1 MAQYRALEVVGKD
14 GKALTLEPR
23 DRRSGFELEPLDEDL
38 AALDSLKAAAAAQL
52 GAEAPAEADPL
63 AGLLDGLLG

>member
-1 MAQYRALEVVGKD
+1 MYASRDGAAL
-14 GKALTLEPR
+14 ALEPR
-23 DRRSGFELEPLDEDL
+23 DRRSGLELEPLDEDL

-52 GAEAPAEADPL
+52 GAESPSEPDPL